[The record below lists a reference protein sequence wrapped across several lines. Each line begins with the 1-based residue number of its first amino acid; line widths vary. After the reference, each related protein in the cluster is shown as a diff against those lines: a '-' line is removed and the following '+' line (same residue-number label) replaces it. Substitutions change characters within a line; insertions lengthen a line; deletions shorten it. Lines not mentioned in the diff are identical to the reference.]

1 VPVEKNRIGVKFL
14 VEGITCTGCAMDM
27 ENIMLDMN
35 GVEEA
40 TVNYSD
46 GVFVIQYDPDEIEEK
61 SIITKVK
68 TLGFKTKL
76 DPA

>member
-1 VPVEKNRIGVKFL
+1 MPVEKNLVEIKFL

-27 ENIMLDMN
+27 ENIMLDMD

-46 GVFVIQYDPDEIEEK
+46 GVFIIQYNPGEIEEK

-68 TLGFKTKL
+68 TFGFKTKS